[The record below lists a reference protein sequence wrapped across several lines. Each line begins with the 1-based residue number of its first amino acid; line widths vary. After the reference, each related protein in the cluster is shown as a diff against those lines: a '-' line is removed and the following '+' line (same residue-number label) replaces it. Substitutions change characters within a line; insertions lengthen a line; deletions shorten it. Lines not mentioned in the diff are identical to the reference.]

1 MKKRVKIVLSLAI
14 FLVVA
19 AIGCQPVWADF
30 ENDDTVITLDETTQ
44 EMLSNIDFSSLDEI
58 ISELDSPM
66 FKSSTF
72 LEKVQSVLDGETGD
86 IGSYLELIIR
96 VFFSEFSA
104 IVPLLISI
112 VIVAV
117 LCGLILS
124 IRARVGEESVGKL
137 VGFVCYGMVVV
148 LIGASVFSL
157 VKNVTNAVFSIKEQ
171 MDIVFPIML
180 TLLASVGASSS
191 VSVFQPMFAVMSN
204 VVMQIFTYFLLP
216 LFSLAFVFCILSH
229 VSDIKLTKFNS
240 LFSSVFKWSA
250 GTLFSLCLGS
260 AAIGGAMAGSFD
272 SVSIKATRFA
282 LKSYIPV
289 LGGYINDGFSLV
301 AASGVLVKNAIG
313 VTGIILAVSVVLYP
327 LISVII
333 LSLGLKFVAS
343 IIESIGGGE
352 IASFLSDVSN
362 VLGMLTAILA
372 GVSFLYIANIGILI
386 STANIF

>member
-301 AASGVLVKNAIG
+301 AASGVLIKNAIG
-313 VTGIILAVSVVLYP
+313 VTGIILAVSVVLYKHT
-327 LISVII
+327 VQR
-333 LSLGLKFVAS
+333 SLRS
-343 IIESIGGGE
+343 
-352 IASFLSDVSN
+352 
-362 VLGMLTAILA
+362 
-372 GVSFLYIANIGILI
+372 
-386 STANIF
+386 